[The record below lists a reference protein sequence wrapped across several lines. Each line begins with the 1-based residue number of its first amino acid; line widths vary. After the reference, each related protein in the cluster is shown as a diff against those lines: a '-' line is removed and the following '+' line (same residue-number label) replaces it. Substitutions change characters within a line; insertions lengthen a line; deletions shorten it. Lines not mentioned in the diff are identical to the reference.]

1 MKERYTKT
9 KWVDGKTCVNA
20 ANLNKIESGIEN
32 LYRNA
37 VGESQLK
44 EGDGISLNKNP
55 ETGDIVVGIKEENDL
70 IRSSAVS
77 KIEIVSSMPADPD
90 PNCMYFVKDTTT
102 GKFDLVFGGINL
114 LSTISSAEV
123 PLAKLEGEVEVI
135 DNGDGTFSV
144 SYTGDEGTPEIVV
157 YINDVPKEDPEDFIL
172 VPGVNTFEVHVRI
185 DGYEEIVE
193 EYEIEYTPKTANPTL
208 DYDSET
214 YTVTVSGE
222 GEIRF
227 YIDEELTE
235 LSKEGTY
242 TFVRGSEEIQHTLSV
257 IAQKENCEESDK
269 VSLTVI
275 IPALPNLTGEIT
287 ITETPKYSGILSIK
301 YSGENVPYLLT
312 AEGDF
317 TLITLT
323 RSYSDTFTPNN
334 GLDIQLNGEAGKIC
348 PLDIKVEAEGYL
360 PLTQHIDYEWRG
372 KRSNPIIT
380 FTENEETGDLEVQ
393 VTNSTSASITIN
405 GVGDILGGS
414 CTVSKTYE
422 NQDIIV
428 IAQNITDSSTPYL
441 DSSDRIQEEYTLTA
455 KEKTPSEPAEF
466 NFWLDEDGTKA
477 YFTATGSGVKLYVNG
492 INEEISTTQEFNR
505 PGVGEKDMIIPART
519 YYAET
524 LQQGEQYKETITR
537 YEEDIIIPAQI
548 YSDPVIAETTEEDK
562 TYTVDFVGS
571 SIKKAYLDIT
581 EIELPYV
588 VNKIETKQT
597 LTFRIITKEDY
608 KIEKEYILTVEVP
621 ALIQKTN
628 TPTITQSG
636 LTVTATGDGNIL
648 LYVDGVLI
656 NGSTT
661 YTFTKTDEQ
670 TEHTVTATA
679 QENGKEI
686 SEIASLNVT
695 VPALVYAE
703 EPTFNW
709 AAQSNTMSATCR
721 DHNVVLKLNG
731 EEVENP
737 YQIEPE
743 EEELVLN
750 FSAYTI
756 ANEGEDRNSAEKE
769 YEGNPITIPALD
781 PYVEPEEPTVDPEL
795 TGQIAYNGPDE
806 TGKINIT
813 YSGEEDVT
821 FTVILNGQPAILGEN
836 NELQLQEGV
845 NNIGVRIGA
854 SGYSDKSATFTI
866 NWPE

>member
-135 DNGDGTFSV
+135 DNGNGTFSV
-144 SYTGDEGTPEIVV
+144 SYIGNEGTPEIVV

-334 GLDIQLNGEAGKIC
+334 GLDIQLNGEAGKVC

-372 KRSNPIIT
+372 KRPNPIIT

-505 PGVGEKDMIIPART
+505 PGVSEKDMIIPART

-670 TEHTVTATA
+670 TEHIVTATA
-679 QENGKEI
+679 QEDGKEI
-686 SEIASLNVT
+686 SEVASLNVT

-703 EPTFNW
+703 EPTFSW

>member
-135 DNGDGTFSV
+135 DNGNGTFSV
-144 SYTGDEGTPEIVV
+144 SYIGNEGTPEIVV

-334 GLDIQLNGEAGKIC
+334 GLDIQLNGEAGKVC
-348 PLDIKVEAEGYL
+348 PLDIKVEAVGYL

-372 KRSNPIIT
+372 KRPNPIIT

-505 PGVGEKDMIIPART
+505 PGVSEKDMIIPART

-670 TEHTVTATA
+670 TEHIVTATA
-679 QENGKEI
+679 QEDG
-686 SEIASLNVT
+686 SLNVT

-703 EPTFNW
+703 EPTFSW